1 MVKIRLKRVGKVKQP
16 SYRVVVA
23 DSRRARDGRIIEAI
37 GHYNPRAEPSIVE
50 IDGERAIH
58 WLERGAQ
65 PSDQVR
71 KLLQIT
77 GAWQTFTG
85 EGAPSP
91 APARPAAVKATPAAS
106 VEESP
111 EDETVE
117 DTSGAEVSQTAVD
130 ADAEEGVEA
139 GVTPEAGVSEE
150 DGTEQ

>member
-37 GHYNPRAEPSIVE
+37 GHYNPRADPSIVE
-50 IDGERAIH
+50 IDGERALH

-85 EGAPSP
+85 EGAPAP
-91 APARPAAVKATPAAS
+91 APAPGSVKATPAAS

-111 EDETVE
+111 EETVA
-117 DTSGAEVSQTAVD
+117 DTSGAEVSQAAVD

-139 GVTPEAGVSEE
+139 GVTPEADVSEE
-150 DGTEQ
+150 DRTEQ